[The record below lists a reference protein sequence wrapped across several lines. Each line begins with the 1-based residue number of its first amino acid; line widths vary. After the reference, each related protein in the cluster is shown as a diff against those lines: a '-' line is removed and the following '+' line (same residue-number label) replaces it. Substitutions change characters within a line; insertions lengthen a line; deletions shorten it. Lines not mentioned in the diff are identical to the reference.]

1 MNTLKYAPLCLFYG
15 HNIAVTL
22 FIYLFSELAVLRD
35 NEDLKKSLSE
45 FQMPTMK
52 YGTLKI
58 GGFGEKCML
67 KNPSQKLLKTY
78 GNPLLCV

>member
-1 MNTLKYAPLCLFYG
+1 MFVLWT

-22 FIYLFSELAVLRD
+22 FIYLFSELAVLQD
-35 NEDLKKSLSE
+35 NKDLKKSLSE
-45 FQMPTMK
+45 FHMPTMK